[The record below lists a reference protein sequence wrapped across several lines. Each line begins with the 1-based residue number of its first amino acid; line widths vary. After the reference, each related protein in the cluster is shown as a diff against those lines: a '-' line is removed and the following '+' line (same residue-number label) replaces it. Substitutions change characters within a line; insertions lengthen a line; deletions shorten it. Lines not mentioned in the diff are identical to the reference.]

1 MPAKTYREWALGLAP
16 AFLRGNWGEDL
27 AQGLGTIFDMLA
39 SSAVQGLKA
48 SKLTANSFPMDA
60 LRYLASERRLP
71 RYAADTDAGFRSR
84 LSDAWNAWLHV
95 GTEPSIVGQFEAFG
109 ITCTVWQQGKASW
122 DWDDDAPHPVSGL
135 PYWSRFWIVLT
146 DHDWTDEG
154 TFGDPGYIGDGGTI
168 GSTATPAEVATV
180 RKIAKLFKPG
190 FAVFQHVIVVL
201 DESTW
206 NGIAP
211 VTTGDRYD
219 VYENR
224 TDAARYWDGVGKRA
238 DN

>member
-1 MPAKTYREWALGLAP
+1 MPAKTYREWALDLAP

-60 LRYLASERRLP
+60 LRYLANERRMP
-71 RYAADTDAGFRSR
+71 RYASDTDAGFRAR
-84 LSDAWNAWLHV
+84 LIEAWNSWQQA
-95 GTEPSIVGQFEAFG
+95 GTEWSLIRQYNAFG
-109 ITCTVWQQGKASW
+109 VDVDIYVQGKGSW

-135 PYWSRFWIVLT
+135 PYWSRFWIVLS
-146 DHDWTDEG
+146 DHDWVSDG
-154 TFGDPGYIGDGGTI
+154 NWGDPGTWGDGGTW
-168 GSTATPAEVATV
+168 GSTMTTGDVATV
-180 RKIAKLFKPG
+180 RKIAKLFKP
-190 FAVFQHVIVVL
+190 AWAALPHIIVVL
-201 DESTW
+201 DPTTW
-206 NGIAP
+206 NALVP

-219 VYENR
+219 IYANR
-224 TDAARYWDGVGKRA
+224 SSSAIYLDGVGKRA